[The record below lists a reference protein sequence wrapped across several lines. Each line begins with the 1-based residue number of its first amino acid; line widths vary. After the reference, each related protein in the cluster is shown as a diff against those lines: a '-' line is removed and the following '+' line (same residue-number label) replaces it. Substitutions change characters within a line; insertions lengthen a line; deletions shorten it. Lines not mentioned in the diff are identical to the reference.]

1 MLGAEK
7 EEHDTPV
14 LEIRNYLAVE
24 PAVGRTSSVM
34 IMNRD
39 KRRQKTLTQ
48 LKSLL
53 NRQFSYVKEDESML
67 TMDKFVQIFSQN
79 VRIYLKINKNQSSFS
94 ILF

>member
-1 MLGAEK
+1 MLSAEK

-14 LEIRNYLAVE
+14 LEMRNYLAVE

-48 LKSLL
+48 LQSLL

-67 TMDKFVQIFSQN
+67 TMDKFVQILSQN
-79 VRIYLKINKNQSSFS
+79 VRMYIK
-94 ILF
+94 

>member
-14 LEIRNYLAVE
+14 LEMRNYLAVE

>member
-1 MLGAEK
+1 MLGVEK

-14 LEIRNYLAVE
+14 SEMSNYLAVE
-24 PAVGRTSSVM
+24 PAVVRTSTVM

-48 LKSLL
+48 LQSLL

>member
-7 EEHDTPV
+7 EEHDPPV
-14 LEIRNYLAVE
+14 LEMRNYLAVE